1 MMKKKY
7 IYYIAIL
14 FLAAFVLNS
23 IGLFGLGFWGMSKQN
38 EREAERRRNQI
49 PQEEWVA
56 EQRYTD
62 YYEPKI
68 DSFLQ
73 ANPSQAISYID
84 KVLKKYPEKDFL
96 YIYKGMGFY
105 KIDSFELAHK
115 EFKKAMAKAGYESP
129 AALGYSGWALAK
141 MERYDEAI
149 SEFKKAV
156 KTNSNYE
163 YDLAL
168 VYEMKGDFQN
178 AINYYEKEIDE
189 TQKLNPLQ
197 SRIDS
202 NTVKYLAELRVKLGA
217 LKEKVK

>member
-1 MMKKKY
+1 MMKRKY

-14 FLAAFVLNS
+14 FIVAFALNY
-23 IGLFGLGFWGMSKQN
+23 IGLFGLGFLGMSKQN
-38 EREAERRRNQI
+38 EREAERSRHQI
-49 PQEEWVA
+49 PQEEWIA

-62 YYEPKI
+62 YYKPKI
-68 DSFLQ
+68 DSLLQ
-73 ANPSQAISYID
+73 VDPSQAISYID

-105 KIDSFELAHK
+105 KIDSFKLAYK
-115 EFKKAMAKAGYESP
+115 EFKKGMVKAGYESP

-141 MERYDEAI
+141 MERYDDAI
-149 SEFKKAV
+149 SEFEKAI
-156 KTNSNYE
+156 KTNTSYE

-178 AINYYEKEIDE
+178 AINYYEKEINE
-189 TQKLNPLQ
+189 TEKLYPLQ

-202 NTVKYLAELRVKLGA
+202 NTVKYLAELRVKLVT
-217 LKEKVK
+217 LKEKIK